1 MLAVGKVM
9 ESIAIATLL
18 GASLLNAGF
27 VNDVSAQE
35 SVAVVIAD
43 DAIAIL
49 KARCIDCHSG
59 DEPEGDVSFDRLN
72 ELSNESKIALLKRAQ
87 DQVFFKLMPPL
98 GSIPRLMA

>member
-1 MLAVGKVM
+1 MLEVGKVM
-9 ESIAIATLL
+9 KSIAIATLL

-59 DEPEGDVSFDRLN
+59 DEPE
-72 ELSNESKIALLKRAQ
+72 
-87 DQVFFKLMPPL
+87 
-98 GSIPRLMA
+98 